1 MPKISFKRI
10 ILISL
15 IIGIISGVGSLLFY
29 VGLEAATSAVFSL
42 LGYHMPTEGQT
53 ISAIAQWVP
62 PVSLWFLLPI
72 LCLGGLLSGLI
83 IFSLAPEAE
92 GEGIEAAI
100 TAFHGEGRIR
110 KRIPFLKAITA
121 IITIASGGS
130 AGREG
135 PAAQISAGIGSMVA
149 EYLGLS
155 ARERRIALASGIGAG
170 IGALFKAPLGGAI
183 LSAEILYKN
192 DFEVEAVIPSFLA
205 SIIAYAI
212 FCSFQGFNPIFGET
226 EIVWTVAQIPLFL
239 LLGALCAYL
248 GRLYIKAFYGSETLF
263 KRLIARMGL
272 PPHFKPFFGAA
283 TMGVLLLA
291 VATFVPSG
299 ELLALGSI
307 GSGYGFLQLGL
318 YSLLPLGVL
327 LLLPFLKIATTSLT
341 IGSGGS
347 GGVFAPGLLIGGS
360 FGGAIGVI
368 LHLLLPGIVGVDSI
382 PIFVVIGMIATFG
395 AVSRAPL
402 AVMIMVIEMTGNFSV
417 LVPAMGAVAIAF
429 LLIGDETI
437 YRGQVENRSQS
448 NAHRGEYNREILA
461 QIRVSEVMTPH
472 EAIITVS
479 PEDPVSLV
487 LTKINETSHT
497 GFPVIEG
504 GHLAG
509 MITIGYFRSS
519 QGEETLKAPV
529 GKVMARNLITITPEA
544 TLEDALELMMQHD
557 IHHLPVVDPE
567 NPGFLAGF
575 LTRTDIMRGLHE
587 TCRDDRGTWRGIKS
601 GFPVSGFSMA

>member
-1 MPKISFKRI
+1 MPEISFQRI
-10 ILISL
+10 ILIAL
-15 IIGIISGVGSLLFY
+15 IIGMVSGTGSLLFY
-29 VGLEAATSAVFSL
+29 IGLQAAISAVFSL
-42 LGYHMPTEGQT
+42 LGYHMPSEGQT
-53 ISAIAQWVP
+53 IGEITQWVP
-62 PVSLWFLLPI
+62 PDSLWPLLPV

-83 IFSLAPEAE
+83 IYSLAPEAE
-92 GEGIEAAI
+92 GHGTDAAI
-100 TAFHGEGRIR
+100 RAFHGEGRVR

-149 EYLGLS
+149 EFLGLS
-155 ARERRIALASGIGAG
+155 AHERRIALASGIGAG
-170 IGALFKAPLGGAI
+170 IGAIFKAPLGGAI
-183 LSAEILYKN
+183 LSAEVLYKN

-212 FCSFQGFNPIFGET
+212 FGTFQGFNPIFGET
-226 EIVWTVAQIPLFL
+226 EIIWTVTQIPLFL
-239 LLGALCAYL
+239 FLGAMCAYI
-248 GRLYIKAFYGSETLF
+248 GRLYVKAFYGSETF
-263 KRLIARMGL
+263 FQRLMARMGL

-283 TMGVLLLA
+283 IMGILILTIATLL
-291 VATFVPSG
+291 PSG

-318 YSLLPLGVL
+318 YSLLPLGML

-360 FGGAIGVI
+360 FGGAIGMI
-368 LHLLLPGIVGVDSI
+368 LHLLLPDIVGLNSI

-402 AVMIMVIEMTGNFSV
+402 AVMVMVIEMTGNFSV

-429 LLIGDETI
+429 LLVGDETI
-437 YRGQVENRSQS
+437 YRAQVVNRSQS
-448 NAHRGEYNREILA
+448 NAHRGEYSKEILA
-461 QIRVSEVMTPH
+461 QIRVAEVMIPRD
-472 EAIITVS
+472 AIITVS
-479 PEDPVSLV
+479 PRDPASLV
-487 LTKINETSHT
+487 LTQINETSHT
-497 GFPVIEG
+497 GFPVLDG
-504 GHLAG
+504 DHLVG

-519 QGEETLKAPV
+519 QAEETLTAPV

-557 IHHLPVVDPE
+557 IHHLPVVDPK
-567 NPGFLAGF
+567 NPGSLAGF
-575 LTRTDIMRGLHE
+575 LTRTDIMRGYMKHAVMIRE
-587 TCRDDRGTWRGIKS
+587 HGGE
-601 GFPVSGFSMA
+601 

>member
-1 MPKISFKRI
+1 MPEISFHRI
-10 ILISL
+10 ILIAL
-15 IIGIISGVGSLLFY
+15 IIGVISGVGSLLFY
-29 VGLEAATSAVFSL
+29 IGLQAAILAVFAL
-42 LGYHMPTEGQT
+42 LGYHMPAEGQT
-53 ISAIAQWVP
+53 IDAITRWVP
-62 PVSLWFLLPI
+62 PDSLWTLFPI
-72 LCLGGLLSGLI
+72 LCLGGLISGLI

-92 GEGIEAAI
+92 GHGTDAAI
-100 TAFHGEGRIR
+100 RAFHGEGRIR

-155 ARERRIALASGIGAG
+155 AHERRIALASGIGAG
-170 IGALFKAPLGGAI
+170 IGAIFKAPLGGAI
-183 LSAEILYKN
+183 LSAEVLYKN

-212 FCSFQGFNPIFGET
+212 FCSVEGFNTIFGET
-226 EIVWTVAQIPLFL
+226 AIIWTVVQIPLFL
-239 LLGALCAYL
+239 LLGAMCAYL
-248 GRLYIKAFYGSETLF
+248 GRLYVKVFYGSQAF
-263 KRLIARMGL
+263 FQRLVTSTGL
-272 PPHFKPFFGAA
+272 PPHLKPFLGAA

-318 YSLLPLGVL
+318 YSMLPLSML
-327 LLLPFLKIATTSLT
+327 LCLPFLKIATTSLT

-360 FGGAIGVI
+360 FGGAIGMI
-368 LHLLLPGIVGVDSI
+368 LHLLLPDIVGVTSI

-395 AVSRAPL
+395 SVSRAPL

-429 LLIGDETI
+429 LLVGDDTI
-437 YRGQVENRSQS
+437 YRAQVENRSQS
-448 NAHRGEYNREILA
+448 NAHRGEYNREILS
-461 QIRVSEVMTPH
+461 QIQVA
-472 EAIITVS
+472 EAMAERDTIITFS
-479 PEDPVSLV
+479 PQDPASHV
-487 LTKINETSHT
+487 LAKINETSHT
-497 GFPVIEG
+497 GFPVLDD
-504 GHLAG
+504 GHLVG

-519 QGEETLKAPV
+519 QSPESHKAPV
-529 GKVMARNLITITPEA
+529 GTVMTRNLITITPEA
-544 TLEDALELMMQHD
+544 TLEDALELMMQND
-557 IHHLPVVDPE
+557 IHHLPVVDPG
-567 NPGFLAGF
+567 NTGIMVGF
-575 LTRTDIMRGLHE
+575 LTRTDIMKGYMKHAA
-587 TCRDDRGTWRGIKS
+587 
-601 GFPVSGFSMA
+601 MAREPGGE